1 MFMDDRHRFVELP
14 NVPYWKMGT
23 PVSQLVLDG
32 ARHVVYRERAR
43 RYLEQSGDADVLHFQ
58 QTLNA
63 FGSMPVFKWLA
74 MPSSA
79 ARVVTIHELDPY
91 QLAHPDVS
99 ASYNKADGV
108 IVHTEEMSDELT
120 RLGVAADRI
129 DVVPHG
135 VELQPVL
142 DGLRDGLVYWVGH
155 KLNATKGVVT
165 LFTALSI
172 LKDRLGARAPVVTV
186 HGHYGT
192 ATPESG
198 TQSAREAGV
207 TANVRWVNEISFED
221 AAALYQRSLLCVLPF
236 TGSFAG
242 YPASLA
248 LATGVPVIGTRRAG
262 LPEHVGDVGSWVAEN
277 DPIGLA
283 AAIQRLL
290 EDEPERRRLGDL
302 GRARAERELSWDVIA
317 DRTCAT
323 YEKALRR
330 KQRSAAS

>member
-1 MFMDDRHRFVELP
+1 MFMDDCHRFVELP

-120 RLGVAADRI
+120 RLGVAADGSTSCRT
-129 DVVPHG
+129 G
-135 VELQPVL
+135 SSCSLCWT
-142 DGLRDGLVYWVGH
+142 GSGMGSC
-155 KLNATKGVVT
+155 TG
-165 LFTALSI
+165 
-172 LKDRLGARAPVVTV
+172 
-186 HGHYGT
+186 
-192 ATPESG
+192 SG
-198 TQSAREAGV
+198 TSSTRP
-207 TANVRWVNEISFED
+207 R
-221 AAALYQRSLLCVLPF
+221 
-236 TGSFAG
+236 
-242 YPASLA
+242 AS
-248 LATGVPVIGTRRAG
+248 
-262 LPEHVGDVGSWVAEN
+262 
-277 DPIGLA
+277 
-283 AAIQRLL
+283 
-290 EDEPERRRLGDL
+290 
-302 GRARAERELSWDVIA
+302 
-317 DRTCAT
+317 
-323 YEKALRR
+323 
-330 KQRSAAS
+330 